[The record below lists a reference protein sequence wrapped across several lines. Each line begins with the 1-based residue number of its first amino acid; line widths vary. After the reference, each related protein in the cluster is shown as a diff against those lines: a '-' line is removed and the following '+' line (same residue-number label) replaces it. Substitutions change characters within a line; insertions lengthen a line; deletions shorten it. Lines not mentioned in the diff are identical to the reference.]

1 MIVWLNFSWYIG
13 VELLSCFM
21 IKMLDTINKE
31 QSFKNKVEAAWLQYE
46 MGMFITNED
55 LKKKYDLKKL

>member
-1 MIVWLNFSWYIG
+1 
-13 VELLSCFM
+13 M